1 MIGYRPAT
9 GHFTIGP
16 GYEVLTLKADQ
27 MIDRGTICRDAN
39 RMTRL
44 KAVNWNTWVPACV
57 VFTCL
62 KRQED
67 LHSVARLCDVDR
79 LKNLPPVEEF
89 RPARD
94 SVTGVPIAIKAY

>member
-1 MIGYRPAT
+1 MVGDRPAT

-16 GYEVLTLKADQ
+16 GHEVLTLKADQ
-27 MIDRGTICRDAN
+27 MIDRGAISRDAN

-44 KAVNWNTWVPACV
+44 KAVNWNTRVPACV

-67 LHSVARLCDVDR
+67 FRSVARLRDLDR
-79 LKNLPPVEEF
+79 LKNLPAVEEF
-89 RPARD
+89 RPARG
-94 SVTGVPIAIKAY
+94 SFTGMPIAIEA